1 MSDAP
6 QFATFMLVLLVF
18 WPCYNLVLALFVW
31 WRPKP
36 GGPEVP
42 SRHPLQYWIIIP
54 ALNEE
59 RVVANTVRSALALDG
74 ARTPVQV
81 VVVDDGSDDRTPH
94 VLSEID
100 DHRLHVLRRV
110 PPEARKGK
118 GEALNHA
125 FRYIRG
131 IAEEA
136 GTVHRTIVGVIDGD
150 GRGEPGMLSEIS
162 SYFGQRAVGA
172 VQCRV
177 RIHNRTNLLAFLQDL
192 EFSCVV
198 DASQSLRD
206 VVGTVGLGGNGQFVR
221 LSTLIG
227 LGDAPWSACLV
238 EDLELGLR
246 VHLSGRRVRY
256 ATRAT
261 ITQQGL
267 VDVQRLLRQ
276 RTRWGQGNL
285 QCLGY
290 VPKLI
295 RAKHVGSVALLE
307 FLQYLLTPWLVAP
320 MTLFITAL
328 AGVSFYAQLSGHVV
342 AGFTADTSNT
352 LIALGI
358 WLVALVLPG
367 VLWGVVHRLKH
378 GDEPLLRCLAVGLAY
393 PVFLILGSVS
403 TLRALY
409 RHFAGRNTWA
419 KTERLAEKE
428 IPAKE
433 MPGVV
438 AKPVPRVA

>member
-1 MSDAP
+1 MTDTA

-18 WPCYNLVLALFVW
+18 WPSYNLVLALFVW

-81 VVVDDGSDDRTPH
+81 VVVDDGSDDRTPQ
-94 VLSEID
+94 VLAQID
-100 DHRLHVLRRV
+100 DHRLHVLRRTL
-110 PPEARKGK
+110 PDARKGK

-125 FRYIRG
+125 YRYIRG
-131 IAEEA
+131 LAEET
-136 GTVHRTIVGVIDGD
+136 GTVHRAIIGVIDGD
-150 GRGEPGMLSEIS
+150 GRGEPGMLSEIT
-162 SYFGQRAVGA
+162 SYFGQRDVGA

-221 LSTLIG
+221 LSTLMD

-246 VHLSGRRVRY
+246 VHLMGRRIRY
-256 ATRAT
+256 ATHAT

-267 VDVQRLLRQ
+267 VDVNRLLRQ

-290 VPKLI
+290 VPKLV
-295 RAKHVGSVALLE
+295 RAKHVRSVALLE

-320 MTLFITAL
+320 MTLLITAL
-328 AGVSFYAQLSGHVV
+328 VGINFYAQFSGRNI
-342 AGFTADTSNT
+342 GGITANGSN
-352 LIALGI
+352 ALAAVGI

-367 VLWGVVHRLKH
+367 LIWGVVHRLKH
-378 GDEPLLRCLAVGLAY
+378 GDERLWRCLAVGLAY
-393 PVFLILGSVS
+393 PGFLILGSIS

-428 IPAKE
+428 VPA
-433 MPGVV
+433 
-438 AKPVPRVA
+438 ASKPVPRVA

>member
-1 MSDAP
+1 M
-6 QFATFMLVLLVF
+6 F

-36 GGPEVP
+36 GGPDVS

-94 VLSEID
+94 VLAQID

-110 PPEARKGK
+110 PPEARQGK

-125 FRYIRG
+125 FRYIRDL
-131 IAEEA
+131 AEEA

-162 SYFGQRAVGA
+162 AYFAQRAVGA

-221 LSTLIG
+221 LKTLMG

-267 VDVQRLLRQ
+267 TDVQRLLRQ

-285 QCLGY
+285 QCLEY
-290 VPKLI
+290 VPKLVKA
-295 RAKHVGSVALLE
+295 RHVGSMALLE

-320 MTLFITAL
+320 MTLLITAL
-328 AGVSFYAQLSGHVV
+328 VGFNFYAQFAGH
-342 AGFTADTSNT
+342 AIGGFTADVSGTV
-352 LIALGI
+352 LALGI
-358 WLVALVLPG
+358 WLAALVFPG
-367 VLWGVVHRLKH
+367 LVWGVVHRLKH
-378 GDEPLLRCLAVGLAY
+378 GDEPLWRCLAVGLAY
-393 PVFLILGSVS
+393 PVFLILGSIS

-428 IPAKE
+428 DPA
-433 MPGVV
+433 VV

>member
-1 MSDAP
+1 MSDTT

-18 WPCYNLVLALFVW
+18 WPSYNLVLALFVW

-81 VVVDDGSDDRTPH
+81 VVVDDGSDDGTPH
-94 VLSEID
+94 VLAEID
-100 DHRLHVLRRV
+100 DHRLHVLRRNL
-110 PPEARKGK
+110 PDARKGK

-125 FRYIRG
+125 FRYVRG
-131 IAEEA
+131 IAEEN
-136 GTVHRTIVGVIDGD
+136 GTVHRTVIGVIDGD
-150 GRGEPGMLSEIS
+150 GRGAPGMLSEIT
-162 SYFGQRAVGA
+162 SYFGRRDVGA

-221 LSTLIG
+221 LATLMQ

-246 VHLSGRRVRY
+246 VHLTGQRIRY
-256 ATRAT
+256 ATHAT

-267 VDVQRLLRQ
+267 VDVNRLLRQ

-290 VPKLI
+290 VPKLL

-320 MTLFITAL
+320 MTLLITAL
-328 AGVSFYAQLSGHVV
+328 VGINFYTQFNGHSIGGITVN
-342 AGFTADTSNT
+342 GGNT
-352 LIALGI
+352 LLALAI

-367 VLWGVVHRLKH
+367 LIWGVVHRLKH
-378 GDEPLLRCLAVGLAY
+378 GDEPMWRCLAVGLAY
-393 PVFLILGSVS
+393 PAFLILGSIS

-409 RHFAGRNTWA
+409 RHVAGRKSWA
-419 KTERLAEKE
+419 KTERLVEKE
-428 IPAKE
+428 SPAS
-433 MPGVV
+433 
-438 AKPVPRVA
+438 KPVPRVA

>member
-1 MSDAP
+1 MS
-6 QFATFMLVLLVF
+6 
-18 WPCYNLVLALFVW
+18 
-31 WRPKP
+31 
-36 GGPEVP
+36 

-81 VVVDDGSDDRTPH
+81 VVVDDGSDDGTPH
-94 VLSEID
+94 VLAEID
-100 DHRLHVLRRV
+100 DHRLHVLRRTL
-110 PPEARKGK
+110 PDARKGK

-131 IAEEA
+131 LAEEA

-162 SYFGQRAVGA
+162 AYFAQRQVGA

-206 VVGTVGLGGNGQFVR
+206 VLGTVGLGGNGQFVR
-221 LSTLIG
+221 LATLMG

-246 VHLSGRRVRY
+246 VHLSGRLIRY

-267 VDVQRLLRQ
+267 IDANRLLRQ

-290 VPKLI
+290 VPKLV
-295 RAKHVGSVALLE
+295 RAKHVGSFALLE

-320 MTLFITAL
+320 MTLLITAL
-328 AGVSFYAQLSGHVV
+328 VGINFYAQFSGHSIL
-342 AGFTADTSNT
+342 GLTASSSNA
-352 LIALGI
+352 LLALGV
-358 WLVALVLPG
+358 WLLALVLPG
-367 VLWGVVHRLKH
+367 LIWGVVHRLKH
-378 GDEPLLRCLAVGLAY
+378 GDEPLWRCLVVGLVY
-393 PVFLILGSVS
+393 PAFLILGSIS

-419 KTERLAEKE
+419 KTERLAETE
-428 IPAKE
+428 SP
-433 MPGVV
+433 P

>member
-1 MSDAP
+1 M
-6 QFATFMLVLLVF
+6 FVLLLF
-18 WPCYNLVLALFVW
+18 WPTYNLVLALFVW

-36 GGPEVP
+36 GGTDVP
-42 SRHPLQYWIIIP
+42 SRYPLHYWIIIP

-59 RVVANTVRSALALDG
+59 RVVANTVRSALALDS

-94 VLSEID
+94 VLAGID
-100 DHRLHVLRRV
+100 DHRLHVLRRT
-110 PPEARKGK
+110 PPDARRGK

-125 FRYIRG
+125 YRYVRG

-136 GTVHRTIVGVIDGD
+136 GTVHRTIIGVIDGD

-162 SYFGQRAVGA
+162 AYLAQRDVGA

-177 RIHNRTNLLAFLQDL
+177 RIHNRDNLLAFLQDL
-192 EFSCVV
+192 EFGCVV

-221 LSTLIG
+221 LSTLTV

-246 VHLSGRRVRY
+246 VHLAGRRIRY
-256 ATRAT
+256 ATHAT

-267 VDVQRLLRQ
+267 VDVRRLLRQ

-285 QCLGY
+285 QCLGF
-290 VPKLI
+290 VPRLV
-295 RAKHVGSVALLE
+295 RARRIGSVALLE
-307 FLQYLLTPWLVAP
+307 FLQYLLAPWLVAP
-320 MTLFITAL
+320 MTLLVTAL
-328 AGVSFYAQLSGHVV
+328 VGVNLYAQATGTDLGGLYTHGTNIGAAV
-342 AGFTADTSNT
+342 A
-352 LIALGI
+352 I
-358 WLVALVLPG
+358 WAAALVLPG
-367 VLWGVVHRLKH
+367 LIWGVVHRLKH
-378 GDEPLLRCLAVGLAY
+378 GDEPVLRCLAVGLAY
-393 PVFLILGSVS
+393 PLFLVLGSVS

-409 RHFAGRNTWA
+409 RHCAGRNAWA

-428 IPAKE
+428 LPATAA
-433 MPGVV
+433 P
-438 AKPVPRVA
+438 PVPKIA

>member
-1 MSDAP
+1 MTDTT

-18 WPCYNLVLALFVW
+18 WPSYNLVLALFVW

-94 VLSEID
+94 VLAEID
-100 DHRLHVLRRV
+100 DHRLHVLRRD

-131 IAEEA
+131 LAEEA

-162 SYFGQRAVGA
+162 AYFAQRGVGA

-206 VVGTVGLGGNGQFVR
+206 VLGTVGLGGNGQFVR
-221 LSTLIG
+221 LKSLMD

-246 VHLSGRRVRY
+246 VHLTGQRIRY
-256 ATRAT
+256 ATHAT

-267 VDVQRLLRQ
+267 TDVQRLLRQ

-320 MTLFITAL
+320 MTLLITAL
-328 AGVSFYAQLSGHVV
+328 VGINFYAQFSGHNIG
-342 AGFTADTSNT
+342 AFTANGSNA
-352 LIALGI
+352 LLALGI

-367 VLWGVVHRLKH
+367 LIWGVVHRLKH
-378 GDEPLLRCLAVGLAY
+378 GDEPLWRCLAVGLAY
-393 PVFLILGSVS
+393 PLFLILGSIS

-409 RHFAGRNTWA
+409 RHFAGRNSWA

-428 IPAKE
+428 VPA
-433 MPGVV
+433 VS
-438 AKPVPRVA
+438 AKPVPKIA

>member
-1 MSDAP
+1 MSDTT
-6 QFATFMLVLLVF
+6 QFATFSLVLLVF
-18 WPCYNLVLALFVW
+18 WPSYNLVLTLFVW

-36 GGPEVP
+36 GGPEVS
-42 SRHPLQYWIIIP
+42 SRHPLHYWIIIP

-59 RVVANTVRSALALDG
+59 RVVANTVRAALALDG

-94 VLSEID
+94 VLAEID
-100 DHRLHVLRRV
+100 DHRLHVLRRN
-110 PPEARKGK
+110 PPEARQGK
-118 GEALNHA
+118 GAALNHA
-125 FRYIRG
+125 YRYVRDL
-131 IAEEA
+131 AEEA
-136 GTVHRTIVGVIDGD
+136 GTVHRTVIGVIDGD
-150 GRGEPGMLSEIS
+150 GRGEPGMLSEITA
-162 SYFGQRAVGA
+162 YFAHRDVGA

-177 RIHNRTNLLAFLQDL
+177 RVHNRTTLLAFLQDL

-221 LSTLIG
+221 LSTLVG
-227 LGDAPWSACLV
+227 LGAAPWSECLV

-246 VHLSGRRVRY
+246 VHLSGQRVRY
-256 ATRAT
+256 ATHAT

-267 VDVQRLLRQ
+267 IDVYRLMRQ

-290 VPKLI
+290 VPKLV
-295 RAKHVGSVALLE
+295 RANHVGSVALLE

-320 MTLFITAL
+320 MTLLITAL
-328 AGVSFYAQLSGHVV
+328 VCINFYAQLSGNAVS
-342 AGFTADTSNT
+342 GITANGPN
-352 LIALGI
+352 ALPALTI
-358 WLVALVLPG
+358 WSVALVLPG
-367 VLWGVVHRLKH
+367 LLWGFVHRLKH
-378 GDEPLLRCLAVGLAY
+378 DDEPLWRCLAVGLAY
-393 PVFLILGSVS
+393 PGFLILGSIS

-409 RHFAGRNTWA
+409 RHFAGRNQWA

-428 IPAKE
+428 PASKR
-433 MPGVV
+433 MPKM
-438 AKPVPRVA
+438 A

>member
-1 MSDAP
+1 MTDTTH
-6 QFATFMLVLLVF
+6 FATFMLVLLVF
-18 WPCYNLVLALFVW
+18 WPGYNLVLAAFVW

-36 GGPEVP
+36 GGSDVL
-42 SRHPLQYWIIIP
+42 SRHPLEYWIVIP

-59 RVVANTVRSALALDG
+59 RVVANTVRAALALDG

-94 VLSEID
+94 VLAQID
-100 DHRLHVLRRV
+100 DHRLHVLRRTL
-110 PPEARKGK
+110 PDARQGK

-125 FRYIRG
+125 FRYIRDL
-131 IAEEA
+131 AEEA

-150 GRGEPGMLSEIS
+150 GRGEPGMLTEIGA
-162 SYFGQRAVGA
+162 YFGQRSVGA

-221 LSTLIG
+221 LKTLMD
-227 LGDAPWSACLV
+227 LGSAPWSSCLV

-246 VHLSGRRVRY
+246 VHLAGQRIRY

-267 VDVQRLLRQ
+267 VDVSRLLRQ

-290 VPKLI
+290 VPKLV
-295 RAKHVGSVALLE
+295 RARHVGSVALLE

-320 MTLFITAL
+320 MTLLVTGL
-328 AGVSFYAQLSGHVV
+328 VGVNFYAQVSGHSVGGFA
-342 AGFTADTSNT
+342 AGGSNA
-352 LIALGI
+352 LPALGI
-358 WLVALVLPG
+358 WFLALVLPG
-367 VLWGVVHRLKH
+367 LIWGVVHRVRH
-378 GDEPLLRCLAVGLAY
+378 GDEPLWRCLLVGLVY
-393 PVFLILGSVS
+393 PGFLVLGSVS

-409 RHFAGRNTWA
+409 RHVAGRNTWA
-419 KTERLAEKE
+419 KTERLAEKDV
-428 IPAKE
+428 
-433 MPGVV
+433 PGV
-438 AKPVPRVA
+438 AAAPAAPVPKIA

>member
-1 MSDAP
+1 
-6 QFATFMLVLLVF
+6 MLVLLVF
-18 WPCYNLVLALFVW
+18 WPCYNVVLALFVW

-42 SRHPLQYWIIIP
+42 SRHPPQYWIIIP

-94 VLSEID
+94 VLAEID

-110 PPEARKGK
+110 PPEARQGK
-118 GEALNHA
+118 GEALNYA
-125 FRYIRG
+125 FRYIRDL
-131 IAEEA
+131 AEEA

-162 SYFGQRAVGA
+162 AYFAQRAVGA

-177 RIHNRTNLLAFLQDL
+177 RIHNRTTLLAFLQDL

-221 LSTLIG
+221 LKTLMG

-246 VHLSGRRVRY
+246 VHLSGQRVRY

-290 VPKLI
+290 VPKLVK
-295 RAKHVGSVALLE
+295 AKHVGSVALLE

-328 AGVSFYAQLSGHVV
+328 VGFNFYAQLAGHAVG
-342 AGFTADTSNT
+342 GFTAGTSDT
-352 LIALGI
+352 LLALGI
-358 WLVALVLPG
+358 WLAALVLPG
-367 VLWGVVHRLKH
+367 LIWGVVHRLKH
-378 GDEPLLRCLAVGLAY
+378 GDEPLWRCLAVGLVY
-393 PVFLILGSVS
+393 PAFLVLGSIS

-409 RHFAGRNTWA
+409 RHFAGRTTWA

-428 IPAKE
+428 VPA
-433 MPGVV
+433 
-438 AKPVPRVA
+438 AKPVPQVA

>member
-1 MSDAP
+1 MSDTT

-18 WPCYNLVLALFVW
+18 WPSYNLVLALFVW

-42 SRHPLQYWIIIP
+42 SRYPLEYWIIIP

-94 VLSEID
+94 VLAEID
-100 DHRLHVLRRV
+100 DHRLHVLRRTL
-110 PPEARKGK
+110 PDARKGK

-131 IAEEA
+131 LAEEA
-136 GTVHRTIVGVIDGD
+136 GTVHRTIIGVIDGD

-162 SYFGQRAVGA
+162 KYLAQRSVGA

-206 VVGTVGLGGNGQFVR
+206 VLGTVGLGGNGQFVR
-221 LSTLIG
+221 LSTLME

-246 VHLSGRRVRY
+246 VHLSGQRIRY

-267 VDVQRLLRQ
+267 IDANRLLRQ

-290 VPKLI
+290 VPKLV
-295 RAKHVGSVALLE
+295 RAKHVGSFALLE

-320 MTLFITAL
+320 MTLLITAL
-328 AGVSFYAQLSGHVV
+328 VGINFYAQFSGDSIGMVSGSNAVV
-342 AGFTADTSNT
+342 ALGVW
-352 LIALGI
+352 LLAL
-358 WLVALVLPG
+358 ALPG
-367 VLWGVVHRLKH
+367 LIWGVVHRLKH
-378 GDEPLLRCLAVGLAY
+378 GDEPLWRCLAVGLAY
-393 PVFLILGSVS
+393 PGFLILGSIS

-419 KTERLAEKE
+419 KTERLVEKE
-428 IPAKE
+428 VPD
-433 MPGVV
+433 

>member
-1 MSDAP
+1 MSDTT

-18 WPCYNLVLALFVW
+18 WPSYNLALALFVW

-36 GGPEVP
+36 GTGEVP
-42 SRHPLQYWIIIP
+42 PRYPLQYWIIIP

-81 VVVDDGSDDRTPH
+81 IVVDDGSDDLTPH
-94 VLSEID
+94 VLAEID
-100 DHRLHVLRRV
+100 DHRLHVLRRN
-110 PPEARKGK
+110 PPDARKGK

-125 FRYIRG
+125 YRYIRG
-131 IAEEA
+131 IAESD
-136 GTVHRTIVGVIDGD
+136 GTVHRAIVGVIDGD
-150 GRGEPGMLSEIS
+150 GRGEPGMLAEIT
-162 SYFGQRAVGA
+162 SYFASRSVSA

-177 RIHNRTNLLAFLQDL
+177 RIHNRDNLLAFLQDL

-221 LSTLIG
+221 LAALMD

-246 VHLSGRRVRY
+246 VHLTGQRIRY

-267 VDVQRLLRQ
+267 VDVNRLLRQ

-285 QCLGY
+285 QCLSY
-290 VPKLI
+290 VPKLL

-320 MTLFITAL
+320 MTLIVTAL
-328 AGVSFYAQLSGHVV
+328 VGVGFHVQV
-342 AGFTADTSNT
+342 TGNAVGGMTFDGANAWTAF
-352 LIALGI
+352 AV
-358 WLVALVLPG
+358 WAVALVLPG
-367 VLWGVVHRLKH
+367 LIWGVVHRLKH
-378 GDEPLLRCLAVGLAY
+378 GDEPLRRCLAVGLAY
-393 PVFLILGSVS
+393 PGFLILGSVS

-409 RHFAGRNTWA
+409 RHFTGRKTWA
-419 KTERLAEKE
+419 KTERLADKE
-428 IPAKE
+428 P
-433 MPGVV
+433 V

>member
-1 MSDAP
+1 MSDTT

-18 WPCYNLVLALFVW
+18 WPSYNLVLAVFVW

-42 SRHPLQYWIIIP
+42 SRHPLHYWIIIP

-94 VLSEID
+94 VLAEID
-100 DHRLHVLRRV
+100 DHRLHVLRRNL
-110 PPEARKGK
+110 PDARKGK

-125 FRYIRG
+125 YRYIRG
-131 IAEEA
+131 IAEED
-136 GTVHRTIVGVIDGD
+136 GFVHRTIVGVIDGD
-150 GRGEPGMLSEIS
+150 GRGEPGMLSEITA
-162 SYFGQRAVGA
+162 YFAQRNVGA

-192 EFSCVV
+192 EFGCVV

-221 LSTLIG
+221 LATLME

-246 VHLSGRRVRY
+246 VHLLGQRIRY
-256 ATRAT
+256 ATHAT

-267 VDVQRLLRQ
+267 VDVHRLLRQ

-290 VPKLI
+290 VPKLL

-320 MTLFITAL
+320 MTLIVTAL
-328 AGVSFYAQLSGHVV
+328 VGIGFYAQFTGNSVG
-342 AGFTADTSNT
+342 GFSAEGSNAV
-352 LIALGI
+352 LALGI
-358 WLVALVLPG
+358 WAVALVLPG
-367 VLWGVVHRLKH
+367 LIWGVVHRLKH
-378 GDEPLLRCLAVGLAY
+378 GDEPVWRCLAVGLAY
-393 PVFLILGSVS
+393 PAFLVLGSIS

-409 RHFAGRNTWA
+409 RHFTGRNTWA
-419 KTERLAEKE
+419 KTERLVDKE
-428 IPAKE
+428 PAVKT
-433 MPGVV
+433 
-438 AKPVPRVA
+438 VPRVA

>member
-1 MSDAP
+1 MNDTT
-6 QFATFMLVLLVF
+6 QFATFMLLLLAF
-18 WPCYNLVLALFVW
+18 WPSYNLVLALFVW

-36 GGPEVP
+36 GPEDQG
-42 SRHPLQYWIIIP
+42 SKHPLEYWIIIP

-94 VLSEID
+94 VLAQIE
-100 DHRLHVLRRV
+100 DHRLHVIRRE
-110 PPEARKGK
+110 PPNARKGK

-125 FRYIRG
+125 FQYVRD
-131 IAEEA
+131 IAVSE
-136 GTVHRTIVGVIDGD
+136 GKTHRVVIGVIDGD
-150 GRGEPGMLSEIS
+150 GRGAPGMLSEITQ
-162 SYFGQRAVGA
+162 YFAERSVGA

-177 RIHNRTNLLAFLQDL
+177 RIHNRGDLLAFLQDL

-221 LSTLIG
+221 LSTLMR

-246 VHLSGRRVRY
+246 IHLDGQRIRY

-267 VDVQRLLRQ
+267 VDVKRLLRQ

-285 QCLGY
+285 QCLSY
-290 VPKLI
+290 VPKLL
-295 RAKHVGSVALLE
+295 RARHITSIALIE

-320 MTLFITAL
+320 MTLVICALLGLNVYGQITQDDVFGLVAIGPEAWTSML
-328 AGVSFYAQLSGHVV
+328 LWAG
-342 AGFTADTSNT
+342 
-352 LIALGI
+352 
-358 WLVALVLPG
+358 ALVLPG
-367 VLWGVVHRLKH
+367 LLWGLVHRLKH
-378 GDEPLLRCLAVGLAY
+378 GDEPLWRALLVGLAY
-393 PVFLILGSVS
+393 PGFLILGSVS
-403 TLRALY
+403 TLRALFRY
-409 RHFAGRNTWA
+409 FTGRNMWA
-419 KTERLAEKE
+419 KTERLAEE
-428 IPAKE
+428 
-433 MPGVV
+433 
-438 AKPVPRVA
+438 PVLKAPKAA

>member
-1 MSDAP
+1 MTDTT

-59 RVVANTVRSALALDG
+59 RVVANTVRAALALDG

-81 VVVDDGSDDRTPH
+81 VVVDDGSDDGTPR
-94 VLSEID
+94 VLAEID
-100 DHRLHVLRRV
+100 DHRLHVLRRTL
-110 PPEARKGK
+110 PEARKGK

-125 FRYIRG
+125 FGYIRG

-162 SYFGQRAVGA
+162 AYFAQRAVGA

-206 VVGTVGLGGNGQFVR
+206 AVGTVGLGGNGQFVR
-221 LSTLIG
+221 LRTLMD
-227 LGDAPWSACLV
+227 LGEAPWSACLV

-246 VHLSGRRVRY
+246 VHLTGQRIRY
-256 ATRAT
+256 ATHAT

-295 RAKHVGSVALLE
+295 RAKHVGSVALME

-320 MTLFITAL
+320 MTVLVTAL
-328 AGVSFYAQLSGHVV
+328 VGVNFYAQFTGLEI
-342 AGFTADTSNT
+342 AGFTASGSNT
-352 LIALGI
+352 LLALGI
-358 WLVALVLPG
+358 WLVALLLPG
-367 VLWGVVHRLKH
+367 LIWGLVHRLKH
-378 GDEPLLRCLAVGLAY
+378 GDEPLWRCLLVSLAY
-393 PVFLILGSVS
+393 PLFLILGSVS

-428 IPAKE
+428 VPAVTMNPLPKI
-433 MPGVV
+433 
-438 AKPVPRVA
+438 A